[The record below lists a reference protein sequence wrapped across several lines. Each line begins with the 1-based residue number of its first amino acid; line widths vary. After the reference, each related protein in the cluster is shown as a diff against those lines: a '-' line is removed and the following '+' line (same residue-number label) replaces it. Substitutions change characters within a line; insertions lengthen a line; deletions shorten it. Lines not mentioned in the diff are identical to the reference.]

1 MKIFPCHV
9 LDIVHYN
16 IFTVDEIFE
25 QYRIFNEI
33 YDNKKEAF
41 ENTVMYTS
49 EKLIELFE
57 ENFENYEL
65 IILSIIEK
73 YYLYNKYLLLN
84 NVELNEKVTQNI
96 NDIENDLYSMI
107 NFYGNSSYLLEP
119 IIRSYI
125 KFEENESSKR
135 KVSD

>member
-1 MKIFPCHV
+1 
-9 LDIVHYN
+9 
-16 IFTVDEIFE
+16 
-25 QYRIFNEI
+25 
-33 YDNKKEAF
+33 
-41 ENTVMYTS
+41 MYTS

-125 KFEENESSKR
+125 KFEENESIKR
-135 KVSD
+135 KVSDYFDDDKNKNKILKLYKIINKIKYYNDN